1 MEMINRVYL
10 SKEAGPQLV
19 EYLKAL
25 GREICFMVP
34 ITKVAEPVRDH
45 ADLVFCRLKEDE
57 VFLGDPE
64 RLSPVYPGDVIYNGC
79 STGKYFIHNLKYT
92 DEELMK
98 RVRALGLIP
107 VDVKQG
113 YARCSVTPVDEES
126 IITYDRGI
134 AQAASEA
141 GLKVLLVEPGQV
153 ELPGYDHGFLGGTS
167 GRVGD
172 EIIFN
177 GDLSRHSDFER
188 IAAFIEGRGLKLK
201 YFKEYPL
208 RDIGSIV

>member
-1 MEMINRVYL
+1 METRNRVYL

-19 EYLKAL
+19 EYIKAL
-25 GREICFMVP
+25 GMEVCFMAS
-34 ITKVAEPVRDH
+34 ITQVAEPVRDH

-57 VFLGDPE
+57 VFVGDPE

-113 YARCSVTPVDEES
+113 YARCSITPVDEES
-126 IITYDRGI
+126 ILR
-134 AQAASEA
+134 
-141 GLKVLLVEPGQV
+141 
-153 ELPGYDHGFLGGTS
+153 
-167 GRVGD
+167 
-172 EIIFN
+172 
-177 GDLSRHSDFER
+177 SRHCSASF
-188 IAAFIEGRGLKLK
+188 
-201 YFKEYPL
+201 
-208 RDIGSIV
+208 GSWP